1 VLGAVHRQS
10 LIVSIS
16 LALLR
21 RLSRPTL
28 ILIIITSLSSR
39 RVVPAVY
46 KLSGGA
52 PAWAGIDYTGVS
64 EYTVVALYALLA
76 ACKSIEAVLEQ

>member
-1 VLGAVHRQS
+1 M
-10 LIVSIS
+10 
-16 LALLR
+16 
-21 RLSRPTL
+21 
-28 ILIIITSLSSR
+28 
-39 RVVPAVY
+39 PAVY

-76 ACKSIEAVLEQ
+76 ACKSIEAVLEQWA